1 MTEVD
6 LLNQALAYL
15 GEARV
20 QSLTQ
25 NTVSAKYGS
34 DHLRPSVEQVLRLH
48 PWNSAL
54 KREKL
59 ARLSEENSF
68 GPKYSYQLPNNFLKL
83 VIFNDDVA
91 DYRIEGK
98 TIVTD
103 EDEVELVYV
112 AYPEDFGLLDSVLVE
127 AIASKLAFNISI
139 NVTGQIGDQARMLQL
154 HERSLARARTMDARE
169 SSRDD
174 NSLYEE
180 TLRDSPMIRARHRSG
195 RGRRGRGP
203 YRIF

>member
-59 ARLSEENSF
+59 ARIAGENAF
-68 GPKYSYQLPNNFLKL
+68 GPKYSYQLPNEYLKL
-83 VIFNDDVA
+83 VRFNDDVD

-98 TIVTD
+98 VIVTD
-103 EDEVELVYV
+103 ADNVELVYV
-112 AYPEDFGLLDSVLVE
+112 SYPNNFDLLDAVLVE
-127 AIASKLAFNISI
+127 AIATKLAFNISI
-139 NVTGQIGDQARMLQL
+139 NVTGQVGDQARMLEL
-154 HERSLARARTMDARE
+154 HERSLARARTMDSRE

-174 NSLYEE
+174 SSLYAE
-180 TLRDSPMIRARHRSG
+180 TIRDSPMINARYRSG